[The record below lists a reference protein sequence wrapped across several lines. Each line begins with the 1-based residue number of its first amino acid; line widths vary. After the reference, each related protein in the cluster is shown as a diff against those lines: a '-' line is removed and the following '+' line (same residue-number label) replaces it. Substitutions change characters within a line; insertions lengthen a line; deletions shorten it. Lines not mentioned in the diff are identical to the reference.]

1 MRGPREETS
10 AASYLSSYLKL
21 NAALISYAEVNLRRR
36 KRW

>member
-1 MRGPREETS
+1 MRGPGKETPT
-10 AASYLSSYLKL
+10 ASYLSSYLEL